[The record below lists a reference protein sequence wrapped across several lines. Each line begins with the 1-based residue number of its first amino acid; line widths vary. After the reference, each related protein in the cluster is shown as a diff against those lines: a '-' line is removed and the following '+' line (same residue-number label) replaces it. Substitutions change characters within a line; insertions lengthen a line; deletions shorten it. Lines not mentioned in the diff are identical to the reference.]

1 MSDIIMPAK
10 LSDKALQYIEE
21 HSDLIWW
28 FGGPPTSYCPNCP
41 NHWYIRLTRN
51 NNGRLRYYPLKNF
64 DHMLYE
70 LNKLDLFIK
79 GD

>member
-28 FGGPPTSYCPNCP
+28 FGGTLTSYCPNCP
-41 NHWYIRLTRN
+41 NHWYIRLIRN
-51 NNGRLRYYPLKNF
+51 NNGRLCYYPLKKF
-64 DHMLYE
+64 DPMLYE
-70 LNKLDLFIK
+70 FNKLDLFIK